1 MIRSRMMEGRT
12 VDARGFRLRGRGG
25 QRARKPAERGG
36 GRGVG
41 AAHCVRGAGGPLWGG
56 LTYWLV
62 GPALYVNGVL
72 AGRARKRLQL
82 RLAAG

>member
-1 MIRSRMMEGRT
+1 
-12 VDARGFRLRGRGG
+12 VDNVRESLLNV
-25 QRARKPAERGG
+25 
-36 GRGVG
+36 GVG
-41 AAHCVRGAGGPLWGG
+41 TVSVLLTAFGGAGGPLWGG
-56 LTYWLV
+56 LTYWLL